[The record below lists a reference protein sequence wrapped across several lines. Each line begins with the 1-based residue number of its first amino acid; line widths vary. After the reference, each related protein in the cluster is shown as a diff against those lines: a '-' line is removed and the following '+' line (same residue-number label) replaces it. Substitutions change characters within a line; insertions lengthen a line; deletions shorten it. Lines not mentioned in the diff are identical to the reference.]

1 MKTALNLAA
10 LAAITTIASAQAQS
24 VADFYKANRLTIYVG
39 SSAGGGTDIYGRRVA
54 QFIGKHL
61 PGNPGTIVKNLPG
74 ANGLVLANQLA
85 TVLPKDG
92 TAVGTFDRNAAMHS
106 IWGNP
111 KAKFDATQLNW
122 IGSANVDISTCVT
135 WHTSGIDTLDKFM
148 GREVMLGATAVYH
161 ANILNALFG
170 AKLKQ
175 VTGYRGGNGV
185 LLALERGEVQGRC
198 NWSWSSIAA
207 TRPDWVKQKK
217 INVIIQFADK
227 KHPELPNVPLIGE
240 LVKTDK
246 QRQMLDLILSSQ
258 VMARPF
264 AAPPGVPAER
274 VTALRA
280 AFMALEKDPAFI
292 KSAKAQDLEFEPV
305 SGDKIQSII
314 ARIAKTPK
322 PLIRE
327 LRDVAL
333 GPEASAAMDKGGR
346 K

>member
-1 MKTALNLAA
+1 MDKKITLAA
-10 LAAITTIASAQAQS
+10 FAAVAAAGNAQAQS

-39 SSAGGGTDIYGRRVA
+39 SSAGGGTDIYGRSVA

-61 PGNPGTIVKNLPG
+61 PGNPGAIVKNLPG

-85 TVLPKDG
+85 SVLPRDG
-92 TAVGTFDRNAAMHS
+92 SAVGTFDRNAAMHS

-111 KAKFDATQLNW
+111 KAKFDATKLNW
-122 IGSANVDISTCVT
+122 IGSANVDTSTCVT
-135 WHTSGIDTLDKFM
+135 WHTSGIDTLEKFM
-148 GREVMLGATAVYH
+148 TRPVALGATAVYH

-227 KHPELPNVPLIGE
+227 KHPELPNVPIIGD
-240 LVKTDK
+240 LVKTEK

-274 VTALRA
+274 VAALRT
-280 AFMALEKDPAFI
+280 AFMALTKDPAFI
-292 KSAKAQDLEFEPV
+292 KAAKAQDLEVDPV
-305 SGDKIQSII
+305 SGEKIQGII
-314 ARIAKTPK
+314 ARISKTPK

-333 GPEASAAMDKGGR
+333 GPAASAAMDKGR
-346 K
+346 